1 MDDFVYRNGQL
12 FCEQISLDELAQKV
26 GTPAY
31 IYSRHTFEAHYDR
44 IARAFAALEPTIC
57 YSIKSCGNIHLCK
70 LLAARGAGMD
80 VVSGGELHRARLAG
94 VPVNKIVYAGVGKT
108 DAEIRAGIE
117 AGIGYFNIESEA
129 EFENIARIAKEM
141 GKTARAALRVNPDVD
156 PQTHAK
162 TTTGKKET
170 KFGVDLERA
179 EQCFA
184 RFGRDSC
191 LKLCGLHLHIGSPV
205 YSVEPYLQAISKTL
219 DLVARLDTQGLK
231 VQMID
236 IGGGF
241 GADYQSQQS
250 PVAEDYAQQ
259 IVPLLRP
266 FCEAGGQVI
275 IEPGRAIAA
284 NAGLLLCR
292 VLYLKRGGTKK
303 FVIVDTGMHHLVRPA
318 MYDAFHFIWPTSV
331 APMHEPTERR
341 AAMQM
346 PGLEPCDVVGPICES
361 SDYLAKGRL
370 LPPVA
375 RGDLLA
381 IYTAGAYGMVM
392 ASNYNAMP
400 RPPEVLVEGAKASII
415 RRRETYDDLVAAELE
430 SETIL

>member
-1 MDDFVYRNGQL
+1 MDDFVYCNGQL
-12 FCEQISLDELAQKV
+12 FCEQVSLDELAKKV

-31 IYSRHTFEAHYDR
+31 VYSRHTLESHYDR
-44 IARAFAALEPTIC
+44 IAQAFAELEPTIC

-70 LLAARGAGMD
+70 LLATRGAGMD

-94 VPVNKIVYAGVGKT
+94 APMGKIVYAGVGKT
-108 DAEIRAGIE
+108 DAEICAALS

-141 GKTARAALRVNPDVD
+141 GKTARGALRINPDVD
-156 PQTHAK
+156 PHTHAK

-170 KFGVDLERA
+170 KFGVDVERA
-179 EQCFA
+179 EQFFT
-184 RFGRDSC
+184 RYGRDGAV
-191 LKLCGLHLHIGSPV
+191 KLCGVHLHIGSPV
-205 YSVEPYLQAISKTL
+205 YSVEPYIQAITKTL
-219 DLVARLDTQGLK
+219 DLVARLEAQGLK
-231 VQMID
+231 IQMFD

-241 GADYQSQQS
+241 AADYQSQQS
-250 PVAEDYAQQ
+250 PIAETYAQQ

-266 FCEAGGQVI
+266 FRSRGGQVI
-275 IEPGRAIAA
+275 IEPGRSVAA
-284 NAGLLLCR
+284 NAAILLCR
-292 VLYLKRGGTKK
+292 VLYLKRGGSRK

-318 MYDAFHFIWPTSV
+318 MYDSFHFIWPTSV
-331 APMHEPTERR
+331 APMHEPKERR
-341 AAMQM
+341 AEMQM
-346 PGLEPCDVVGPICES
+346 PGLESCDIVGPICES

-381 IYTAGAYGMVM
+381 VYTAGAYGMVM

-400 RPPEVLVEGAKASII
+400 RPAEVLVDGTKASVI
-415 RRRETYDDLVAAELE
+415 RRRETYDDLVAPELE
-430 SETIL
+430 AQTV

>member
-1 MDDFVYRNGQL
+1 MDDFVYRDGRL
-12 FCEQISLDELAQKV
+12 FCEQVGLDELATKV

-31 IYSRHTFEAHYDR
+31 VYSRHTLETHYDR
-44 IARAFAALEPTIC
+44 FAQAFAELEPTIC

-94 VPVNKIVYAGVGKT
+94 APMNKVVYAGVGKT
-108 DAEIRAGIE
+108 DAEIGAALT

-129 EFENIARIAKEM
+129 EFENVARMAREM
-141 GKTARAALRVNPDVD
+141 GKTARAALRINPDVD

-179 EQCFA
+179 EQFFV
-184 RFGRDSC
+184 RYGRDEA
-191 LKLCGLHLHIGSPV
+191 LKLCGVHLHIGSPV
-205 YSVEPYLQAISKTL
+205 YSVEPYLQAITKTL
-219 DLVARLDTQGLK
+219 DLVARLEARGLK
-231 VQMID
+231 VRMFD

-241 GADYQSQQS
+241 AADYQSQQS
-250 PVAEDYAQQ
+250 PRAASYAQQ

-266 FCEAGGQVI
+266 FKQGGGQII
-275 IEPGRAIAA
+275 IEPGRSVAA
-284 NAGLLLCR
+284 NAAILLCR
-292 VLYLKRGGTKK
+292 VLYLKRGGTRK

-318 MYDAFHFIWPTSV
+318 LYDAFHFIWPTSV
-331 APMHEPTERR
+331 APMHEPKERR
-341 AAMQM
+341 ADMPM
-346 PGLEPCDVVGPICES
+346 PGLEPCDIVGPICES

-381 IYTAGAYGMVM
+381 VFTAGAYGMVM

-400 RPPEVLVEGAKASII
+400 RPVEVLVDGAKATII
-415 RRRETYDDLVAAELE
+415 RRRETYDDLVAAELDVQAV
-430 SETIL
+430 